1 MLITHL
7 GHACLLVETGGA
19 RILFDPGTMSFFD
32 DVVDL
37 DAVLITHQH
46 ADHLD
51 PARLGYLLSRNPSAL
66 LVVDADSGSAVP
78 GVATDHVVANSGD
91 RLTIGDTSIE
101 VLGGTHAVVYGDFPG
116 CTNVGYLINDGEF
129 FHPGDSFLVPEA
141 DVDVLAAAI
150 DAPWLKI
157 ADSIDYVH
165 RVSPRACIPIHE
177 GEARDPSKYV
187 RFLDTFG
194 PPGVVAR
201 IEPRKATVV

>member
-7 GHACLLVETGGA
+7 GHACLLVETLGA
-19 RILFDPGTMSFFD
+19 RMLLDPGTMSFFD
-32 DVVDL
+32 EVVDL

-51 PARLGYLLSRNPSAL
+51 PARLGSLLARNPAAL
-66 LVVDADSGSAVP
+66 LVVDADTGLSVP
-78 GVATDHVVANSGD
+78 GLPTDHVVANVGD
-91 RLTIGDTSIE
+91 RLTFGDTSVA
-101 VLGGTHAVVYGDFPG
+101 VLGGRHAVVYGDFPG
-116 CTNVGYLINDGEF
+116 CANVGYLFNDGEL

-157 ADSIDYVH
+157 ADSIDYVR

-187 RFLDTFG
+187 RVLDTFG

-201 IEPRKATVV
+201 IEPRKATVI